1 MFFHSVLRCMM
12 HKDDTNIIS
21 KLRQMAGD
29 MPDGLSFTVSEQGSC
44 ISFDAPTRLKV
55 KRAIIISILA
65 AAAVWWGLANASILM
80 TVVML
85 VALII
90 IFGLLTEPLYSV
102 KMDKETCEVSTG
114 FLCIE
119 RAQYSWKDY
128 QGPLV
133 YMQTINGREPSP
145 KDYCLKFSCGNRI
158 KIVRIANMMWAKTNA
173 PCENLKKMSELWDLM
188 KEFLDLENFDT
199 AIRMSGRNARFS

>member
-1 MFFHSVLRCMM
+1 MM
-12 HKDDTNIIS
+12 HKDDASIIS
-21 KLRQMAGD
+21 ELRQMADD
-29 MPDGLSFTVSEQGSC
+29 MPDGISVTISKQGGYM
-44 ISFDAPTRLKV
+44 SFDAPTRLKV

-65 AAAVWWGLANASILM
+65 SAAIWWGLANASILM

-90 IFGLLTEPLYSV
+90 VSILLTEPLYSV

-114 FLCIE
+114 FIGIE
-119 RAQYSWKDY
+119 RVQYSWKDY

-133 YMQTINGREPSP
+133 YMQTLNGREPSP

-158 KIVRIANMMWAKTNA
+158 KIVRIANMMWGKTNS
-173 PCENLKKMSELWDLM
+173 PRENLKKMSELWDLM

-199 AIRMSGRNARFS
+199 DIRMSGRNARFS

>member
-1 MFFHSVLRCMM
+1 M
-12 HKDDTNIIS
+12 HKDDTTIIS
-21 KLRQMAGD
+21 ELRKMADD
-29 MPDGLSFTVSEQGSC
+29 MPDGISVTISKQGGYM
-44 ISFDAPTRLKV
+44 SFDAPTRLKV

-65 AAAVWWGLANASILM
+65 SAAIWWGLANASILM

-90 IFGLLTEPLYSV
+90 VSILLTEPLYFV

-114 FLCIE
+114 FIGIE

-133 YMQTINGREPSP
+133 YMQTLNGREPSP

-158 KIVRIANMMWAKTNA
+158 KIVRIANMMWGKTNS
-173 PCENLKKMSELWDLM
+173 PRENLKKMSELWDLM

-199 AIRMSGRNARFS
+199 DIRMSGRNARFS

>member
-1 MFFHSVLRCMM
+1 MM
-12 HKDDTNIIS
+12 HKDDASIIS
-21 KLRQMAGD
+21 ELRQMADD
-29 MPDGLSFTVSEQGSC
+29 MPDGISVTISKQGGYM
-44 ISFDAPTRLKV
+44 SFDAPTRLKV

-65 AAAVWWGLANASILM
+65 SAAIWWGLANASILM

-90 IFGLLTEPLYSV
+90 VSILLTEPLYSV
-102 KMDKETCEVSTG
+102 KMDKETCEVSTCFIG
-114 FLCIE
+114 IE

-133 YMQTINGREPSP
+133 YMQTLNGREPSP

-158 KIVRIANMMWAKTNA
+158 KIVRIANMMWGKTNS
-173 PCENLKKMSELWDLM
+173 PRENLKKMSELWDLM

-199 AIRMSGRNARFS
+199 DIRMSGRNARFS

>member
-1 MFFHSVLRCMM
+1 MM
-12 HKDDTNIIS
+12 HKDDASIIS
-21 KLRQMAGD
+21 ELRQMADD
-29 MPDGLSFTVSEQGSC
+29 MPDGISVTISKQGGYM
-44 ISFDAPTRLKV
+44 SFDAPTRLKV

-65 AAAVWWGLANASILM
+65 SAVIWWGLANASILM

-90 IFGLLTEPLYSV
+90 VSILLTEPLYSV

-114 FLCIE
+114 FIGIE

-133 YMQTINGREPSP
+133 YMQTLNGREPSP

-158 KIVRIANMMWAKTNA
+158 KIVRIANMMWGKTNS
-173 PCENLKKMSELWDLM
+173 PRENLKKMSELWDLM

-199 AIRMSGRNARFS
+199 DIRMSGRNARFS

>member
-1 MFFHSVLRCMM
+1 MM
-12 HKDDTNIIS
+12 HKDDASIIS
-21 KLRQMAGD
+21 ELRQMADD
-29 MPDGLSFTVSEQGSC
+29 MPDGISVTISKQGGYM
-44 ISFDAPTRLKV
+44 SFDAPTRLKV

-65 AAAVWWGLANASILM
+65 SAAIWWGLANASILM

-90 IFGLLTEPLYSV
+90 VSILLTEPLYSV

-114 FLCIE
+114 FIGIE

-133 YMQTINGREPSP
+133 YMQTLNGREPSP

-158 KIVRIANMMWAKTNA
+158 KIVRIANMMWGKTNS
-173 PCENLKKMSELWDLM
+173 PRENLKKMSELWDLM

-199 AIRMSGRNARFS
+199 DIRMSGRNARFS

>member
-1 MFFHSVLRCMM
+1 MM
-12 HKDDTNIIS
+12 HKDDASIIS
-21 KLRQMAGD
+21 ELRQMADD
-29 MPDGLSFTVSEQGSC
+29 MPDGISVTISKQGGYM
-44 ISFDAPTRLKV
+44 SFDAPTRLKV

-65 AAAVWWGLANASILM
+65 SAAIWWGLANASILM

-90 IFGLLTEPLYSV
+90 VSILLTEPLYSV

-114 FLCIE
+114 FIGIE
-119 RAQYSWKDY
+119 HAQYFWKDY

-133 YMQTINGREPSP
+133 YMQTLNGREPSP

-158 KIVRIANMMWAKTNA
+158 KIVRIANMMWGKTNS
-173 PCENLKKMSELWDLM
+173 PHENLKKMSELWDLM

-199 AIRMSGRNARFS
+199 DIRMSGRNARFS